1 MSHFAVPNKLM
12 DLSIAPQWLLISQR
26 DRDSCR
32 DRDRERESDVN
43 CLLIEAHSTTYEVVM
58 TKKKKNELE
67 SDQASGFNYQ
77 FIGNTAEEHVK
88 GHQGA
93 AISKAQTGEAPQ
105 TAWFLV

>member
-1 MSHFAVPNKLM
+1 
-12 DLSIAPQWLLISQR
+12 
-26 DRDSCR
+26 
-32 DRDRERESDVN
+32 
-43 CLLIEAHSTTYEVVM
+43 M
-58 TKKKKNELE
+58 TKKKPELE

-93 AISKAQTGEAPQ
+93 AISKTQTGEAPQ